1 MFNSGSSVCIPTSAE
16 MMQRLRMGRRP
27 TERSGGLQEGPVFAS
42 LPRQFLTHISQP
54 LRNEHLSVDNMAITD
69 LWKRLSPAAL
79 NFWIQTFSLIAIFFE
94 GVSGILSSGR

>member
-1 MFNSGSSVCIPTSAE
+1 MFISGSSVCIPHFSR
-16 MMQRLRMGRRP
+16 MMQRLN
-27 TERSGGLQEGPVFAS
+27 GLPSHVTIWRATRGPRLRIVTPS
-42 LPRQFLTHISQP
+42 IPHPHLTTA
-54 LRNEHLSVDNMAITD
+54 RNEQRSVDNMAITD